1 MGINI
6 TSAIE
11 IINEYNFATKKSL
24 GQNFLVDD
32 EILYNIS
39 SSALS
44 DEKNNFILE
53 IGPGLGLLTQY
64 LIQVAKKVVA
74 IELDDKLVE
83 ILSKR
88 FSLCNNFSIL
98 HSDFLDSKINNATLG
113 NLFFENEKAQGAN
126 NQKIKVI
133 ANLPYYITSPII
145 TKLLFEMKNVGD
157 IYILVQKEVADRIV
171 ANKKTKDVGVLTIM
185 CQFFGET
192 KKLFDVSSYCFMPA
206 PKVNSSFVEIK
217 KTNKYIDLLVKK
229 YNSKY
234 ASFKNNEI
242 EISNADKNY
251 NICANDDSSWNSCA
265 NVTNSNS
272 ININQEIYQ
281 NGLINKFFDFVKF
294 CFSHKRK
301 TLMNNL
307 CSKYEKSKVQNLL
320 SELNLSQTV
329 RPEEISIENFIK
341 IFCEIF

>member
-1 MGINI
+1 MSINI

-32 EILYNIS
+32 EILYDIS

-64 LIQVAKKVVA
+64 LIKGAKRVVS
-74 IELDDKLVE
+74 IELDDRLVE
-83 ILSKR
+83 ILNKR

-98 HSDFLDSKINNATLG
+98 HSDFLDSKINNATLCD
-113 NLFFENEKAQGAN
+113 LFFKNFDTQGAEN
-126 NQKIKVI
+126 KKIKVV

-145 TKLLFEMKNVGD
+145 TKLLFEMKNVSD

-171 ANKKTKDVGVLTIM
+171 ANKKTKDVGVLTII

-192 KKLFDVSSYCFMPA
+192 KKLFDVNSDCFMPA

-217 KTNKYIDLLVKK
+217 KTNKYIDLLVKN
-229 YNSKY
+229 YNSKCACFKDSDIDY
-234 ASFKNNEI
+234 SSDDSFLNW
-242 EISNADKNY
+242 
-251 NICANDDSSWNSCA
+251 CANGK
-265 NVTNSNS
+265 NSNTV
-272 ININQEIYQ
+272 NTKQEINQDE
-281 NGLINKFFDFVKF
+281 LINKFFDFVKF
-294 CFSHKRK
+294 CFAHKRK
-301 TLMNNL
+301 TLINNL
-307 CSKYEKSKVQNLL
+307 CGKYEKSKVQNLL
-320 SELNLSQTV
+320 CKLDLSQTV
-329 RPEEISIENFIK
+329 RPEEINIENFINL
-341 IFCEIF
+341 FCEFDF